1 VVRALRTDGQT
12 DCEFHC
18 TETNQVFLVS
28 CSNCDAMLSIAVIRY
43 MNQSRALCGQYLLP
57 VWSEF
62 ACVSWCSVCSRDH
75 QVSYQPSTDCWHFI
89 HSKQILYMNH
99 WRI

>member
-1 VVRALRTDGQT
+1 MKSCIISEQKVIESECGSCTADSGRSGQT

-18 TETNQVFLVS
+18 TETNQVFVVS

-62 ACVSWCSVCSRDH
+62 ACVS
-75 QVSYQPSTDCWHFI
+75 
-89 HSKQILYMNH
+89 
-99 WRI
+99 